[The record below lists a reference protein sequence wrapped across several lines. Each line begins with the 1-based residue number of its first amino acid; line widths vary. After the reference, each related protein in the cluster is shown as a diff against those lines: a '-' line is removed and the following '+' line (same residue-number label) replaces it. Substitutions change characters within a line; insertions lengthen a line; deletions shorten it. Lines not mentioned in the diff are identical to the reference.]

1 MIAGD
6 AAHDAAHGLASPH
19 CSKNSYGMSD
29 SCSPG
34 AQAGAPMPVAA
45 ASRARFHLFTVPV
58 SAGFIESP
66 SESFHAIDMHIGGP
80 VRASCRIDGREGPG
94 TQTHGA
100 FSVLPG
106 GVTGRWL
113 MARPAHALLMMLSPA
128 IVDDAADAMGLRARA
143 GELLPSIQIRDPQ
156 IERIAWILQAE
167 HADGCPSGQLFIDS
181 LASAVAARLLH
192 LQSRAATAR
201 APGRALPPRRLRDVL
216 EYNDTHLDHDLA
228 LDELAAI
235 AGYSVSHFKPLFK
248 SAVGVPVHRYVIER
262 RVARAREL
270 LLAGRHTIAQVALET
285 GFTHQS
291 HLARCMRR
299 VLGVSPSQLAL
310 TR

>member
-1 MIAGD
+1 
-6 AAHDAAHGLASPH
+6 
-19 CSKNSYGMSD
+19 MSD

-45 ASRARFHLFTVPV
+45 ASRARFRLFTVPV
-58 SAGFIESP
+58 PAGFVESP
-66 SESFHAIDMHIGGP
+66 QESFHAIDMHVGAP
-80 VRASCRIDGREGPG
+80 VQASCRIDGRERRGA
-94 TQTHGA
+94 QTHGA

-106 GVTGRWL
+106 GATGRWL
-113 MARPAHALLMMLSPA
+113 LERPSEALLMLLSPA
-128 IVDDAADAMGLRARA
+128 ILDEAADAMGLRTRA

-167 HADGCPSGQLFIDS
+167 HADGCPSGQLFTDS
-181 LASAVAARLLH
+181 LATAVAARLLH
-192 LQSRAATAR
+192 LQSSAATPR
-201 APGRALPPRRLRDVL
+201 APGRALPPGRLRTVL
-216 EYNDTHLDHDLA
+216 EYIDAHLDHDLA
-228 LDELAAI
+228 LDELAAV

-248 SAVGVPVHRYVIER
+248 AAVGVPVHRYVIER

-270 LLAGRHTIAQVALET
+270 LLAGRHTIVQVAIET

-310 TR
+310 SR